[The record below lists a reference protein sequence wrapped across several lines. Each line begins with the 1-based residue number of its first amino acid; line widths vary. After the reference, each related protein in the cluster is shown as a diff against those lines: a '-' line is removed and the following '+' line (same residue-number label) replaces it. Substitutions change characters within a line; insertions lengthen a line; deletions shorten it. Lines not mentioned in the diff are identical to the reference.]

1 MRRRL
6 SFGRLLAAVLA
17 IVLLAATSPIAGVLA
32 VAPRAPT
39 PSVSG
44 RSVSVPSVSL
54 PPLSAEAV
62 GRAAQAAFAP
72 PAVETSEPRTW
83 RAATAARTEAAPSP
97 VGQRPSA
104 VPAPSAATKTTTA
117 KRPVSPA
124 VAPKRTTA
132 TSTPVAPVYRGTNHM
147 WMPAL
152 GISRSVGWYPCGAS
166 AAPGRGVYRWGCAGR
181 NNVYLLSHAWSTF
194 KPLHDAYVRGRLS
207 KGMKVY
213 YAGGD
218 GKVSTYAVRW
228 WRVTTPENGSWA
240 YAGQSQPS
248 LTLQTCVGARSQYRL
263 IVRLTKVS

>member
-54 PPLSAEAV
+54 PPRSAEAA

-72 PAVETSEPRTW
+72 PAVETSDLDGW

-97 VGQRPSA
+97 IGQRPSA
-104 VPAPSAATKTTTA
+104 VPAPSAAAKTTTA

-132 TSTPVAPVYRGTNHM
+132 TSTPVAPVYRGTNHV

-166 AAPGRGVYRWGCAGR
+166 AAPGRGVYRWGCAGT
-181 NNVYLLSHAWSTF
+181 NNIYLLAHAYAAF
-194 KPLHDAYVRGRLS
+194 APLHDAYVSGRLR
-207 KGMKVY
+207 KGMQVI
-213 YAGGD
+213 YADAHGR
-218 GKVSTYAVRW
+218 VHRYAIVW
-228 WRVTTPENGSWA
+228 WRLTTPENGGFA
-240 YAGQSQPS
+240 FAAQSRPS
-248 LTLQTCVGARSQYRL
+248 MTLQTCVGAQSQYRL
-263 IVRLTKVS
+263 IVRLVEVG